1 MARCLWASAVA
12 AHGAQTLQAL
22 EHGAWGSSV
31 STAPLPPALGLAG
44 WRTQGWQERQCRP
57 TWPGEAPQEPQGP
70 EASGFSS
77 LRPPRRPHAPWEPLT
92 PCCKSPLPTV
102 PAVEPRSDPDE
113 GGERALP
120 ASEVVLPPGS
130 WIAPPS
136 PREAL
141 LSHLVQGRQASC
153 SPFLVSF
160 QHRPGGLVRAT
171 CYLPRALAC
180 LLSPDPLSEGE

>member
-92 PCCKSPLPTV
+92 PRCKSPLPTV

-136 PREAL
+136 PRKPCPSTWSRA
-141 LSHLVQGRQASC
+141 GRRPAPHFSSASSTVPGAWSGPPVTCPGLWLAC
-153 SPFLVSF
+153 SPLT
-160 QHRPGGLVRAT
+160 L
-171 CYLPRALAC
+171 
-180 LLSPDPLSEGE
+180 